1 MHARIPDWLVSSDLR
16 RARADRSAEDATL
29 EIRERALLRG
39 SSRVVPQYVSEE
51 LAMPLRSLSDF
62 QAAATVS
69 RRYLARLDRA
79 SH

>member
-1 MHARIPDWLVSSDLR
+1 VHACIPDWLVRILTCG
-16 RARADRSAEDATL
+16 ADRSAEDATL